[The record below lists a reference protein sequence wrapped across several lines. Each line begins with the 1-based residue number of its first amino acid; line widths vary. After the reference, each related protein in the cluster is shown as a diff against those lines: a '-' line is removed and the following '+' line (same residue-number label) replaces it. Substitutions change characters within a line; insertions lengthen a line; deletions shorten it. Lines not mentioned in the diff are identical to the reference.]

1 MSPEVERV
9 VHVLQAATAPAVLVS
24 GVGLLLL
31 TMTNRLARAIDRT
44 RALAREQRAPGARS
58 ADVLRREAL
67 ILLRRAAILRGAIT
81 AGASSVLLVALTIGL
96 TFVAA
101 ELDVRVEGWILG
113 CFGLALAA
121 LVVAM
126 VLFITDLRLSLRAL
140 HVEVEHLVE
149 EPPTPG
155 PKT

>member
-9 VHVLQAATAPAVLVS
+9 VHVLQAVTAPAVLVS

-44 RALAREQRAPGARS
+44 RAIAREERAPNARP
-58 ADVLRREAL
+58 AEVLRREAR

-81 AGASSVLLVALTIGL
+81 AGAASVLLVAVTIGL

-101 ELDVRVEGWILG
+101 ELDVRVEGWVLAS
-113 CFGLALAA
+113 FGLALLA
-121 LVVAM
+121 LVVALA
-126 VLFITDLRLSLRAL
+126 LFIADLTLALRAL
-140 HVEVEHLVE
+140 HVEVEHLVR
-149 EPPTPG
+149 EP
-155 PKT
+155 

>member
-9 VHVLQAATAPAVLVS
+9 VHVLQAVTAPAVLVS

-44 RALAREQRAPGARS
+44 RAIAREQRAPGARPP
-58 ADVLRREAL
+58 DVLRREAR

-81 AGASSVLLVALTIGL
+81 AGAASVLLVAVTIGL

-101 ELDVRVEGWILG
+101 ELDVRVEGWVLG
-113 CFGLALAA
+113 SFGLALLA
-121 LVVAM
+121 LVVALA
-126 VLFITDLRLSLRAL
+126 LFIADLTLALRAL
-140 HVEVEHLVE
+140 HVEVEHLL
-149 EPPTPG
+149 EPPAPQ
-155 PKT
+155 

>member
-9 VHVLQAATAPAVLVS
+9 VHVLQAVTAPAVLVS

-31 TMTNRLARAIDRT
+31 TMTNRLARAIDRA
-44 RALAREQRAPGARS
+44 RAIAREERAPNPRP
-58 ADVLRREAL
+58 ADVLRREAR

-81 AGASSVLLVALTIGL
+81 AGAASVLLVSVTIGL

-113 CFGLALAA
+113 SFGLALGA
-121 LVVAM
+121 LVVALT
-126 VLFITDLRLSLRAL
+126 LFIADLTLALRAL
-140 HVEVEHLVE
+140 QVEVEHLVQ
-149 EPPTPG
+149 EP
-155 PKT
+155 